1 MFSLS
6 KEQKLANLKETL
18 AAKQQKYLLLGNEI
32 VLIRKKIAKLTGTST
47 VVSKAPT
54 TPESPISAATF
65 PKTTKFVQ

>member
-32 VLIRKKIAKLTGTST
+32 VLIKRKIAKLTETST
-47 VVSKAPT
+47 TESKAPSA
-54 TPESPISAATF
+54 PDSSISAATF